1 MAKSAPASPA
11 PTARQGGVAIVASR
25 YNARFTDALVES
37 ASATLAKLAPD
48 LAVRVVRVPGAF
60 EIPIVVEALA
70 SSEDQPL
77 AIIALGVIIRGSTA
91 HADLIAESIT
101 RSLQDTGVSHL
112 VPVIHEVLL
121 VADAG
126 QAEARVRGDELNRG
140 REAAEAAIAMIEVMD
155 SLAERPSAK
164 DRRS

>member
-1 MAKSAPASPA
+1 MKSAPDSPA
-11 PTARQGGVAIVASR
+11 STDRRGTVAIVASR

-60 EIPIVVEALA
+60 EIPVVVEALA
-70 SSEDQPL
+70 CSDDQPL
-77 AIIALGVIIRGSTA
+77 AILALGVIIRGSTA

-112 VPVIHEVLL
+112 LPVIHEVLL
-121 VADAG
+121 VENAA
-126 QAEARVRGDELNRG
+126 QAETRTLGDELNRG
-140 REAAEAAIAMIEVMD
+140 REAAEAAVAMIEVMA
-155 SLAERPSAK
+155 SLEATE
-164 DRRS
+164 D